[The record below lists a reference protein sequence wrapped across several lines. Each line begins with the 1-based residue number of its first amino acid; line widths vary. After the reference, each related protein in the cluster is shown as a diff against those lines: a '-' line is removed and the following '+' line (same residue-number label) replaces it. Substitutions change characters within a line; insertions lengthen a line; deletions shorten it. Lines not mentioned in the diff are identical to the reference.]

1 MSDNIELEQLDADV
15 AAGPADFADLG
26 SHSPSLP
33 DLSSAS
39 VNLGDGASGAAGFA
53 HAPGDLRRLSDV
65 PVEVTVEMGRT
76 RMTVGETLELRHGS
90 IVTLNR
96 MAGEPVDLLVNGT
109 PIARGEVVV
118 IDEQFGLRITDV
130 LGQPSEDGGG
140 EASVGEAA

>member
-1 MSDNIELEQLDADV
+1 MSDNISLEQLDAHIEPE
-15 AAGPADFADLG
+15 A
-26 SHSPSLP
+26 PSAEHP
-33 DLSSAS
+33 
-39 VNLGDGASGAAGFA
+39 
-53 HAPGDLRRLSDV
+53 PGDLRRLSDV
-65 PVEVTVEMGRT
+65 PVDVAVEMGRT

-130 LGQPSEDGGG
+130 LGQPSEEGSGPATGGDVI
-140 EASVGEAA
+140 APGEAAAA

>member
-1 MSDNIELEQLDADV
+1 MSDKIELEQLEADI
-15 AAGPADFADLG
+15 D
-26 SHSPSLP
+26 PS
-33 DLSSAS
+33 
-39 VNLGDGASGAAGFA
+39 
-53 HAPGDLRRLSDV
+53 APQGGGDLRRLSDV
-65 PVEVTVEMGRT
+65 PVDVTVEMGRT

-130 LGQPSEDGGG
+130 LGMQTADGASPAAPA
-140 EASVGEAA
+140 EAPEEAAAA